1 MQQLRDLVKDNAKL
15 YRDTLSSPYLNH
27 KDLNLNHKDLNYK
40 CTQIKPLSS
49 DAPPYY
55 ER

>member
-15 YRDTLSSPYLNH
+15 YRDALSSPY
-27 KDLNLNHKDLNYK
+27 LNHKDLNYK

-55 ER
+55 EPYYE